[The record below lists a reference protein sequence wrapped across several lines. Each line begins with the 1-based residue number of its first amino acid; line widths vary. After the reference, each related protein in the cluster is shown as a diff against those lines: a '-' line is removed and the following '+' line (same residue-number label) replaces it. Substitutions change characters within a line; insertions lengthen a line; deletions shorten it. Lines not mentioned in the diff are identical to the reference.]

1 MVFYSFIYGNKYTSS
16 SLPNLS
22 GKVAIVT
29 GGNTGIGYETA
40 RLLAKNGAK
49 VYLAARSEEKA
60 NTAIEK
66 IRSGDIKGS
75 VEYLPIDLMDLSSV
89 TKAAQAFANKE
100 KRLDILMN
108 NAGIMANPYE
118 LTKDGVESQFQT
130 NHLSHF
136 LLTNLLLPSLR
147 AAPHARVVSTSSL
160 AYTSDPSSTFASL
173 EDINQSYGSSWKRYG
188 QSKLANILF
197 ARKLTALEP
206 DMFVNSAHPGFV
218 STELGRGIVS
228 SYGAVVGTIQA
239 AITFVGL
246 SVGAFLTPEQGALTQ
261 LYLATSKEVEEKGI
275 RGKYYVPIAQEGN
288 GNAKNLEERAET
300 LWRTSVKILEEK
312 GIALSLCSIEVRR
325 IPERWKG
332 SMKYIVSNFL
342 AI

>member
-16 SLPNLS
+16 SLPTLS

-49 VYLAARSEEKA
+49 VYLAARNEEKA

-66 IRSGDIKGS
+66 IRGGDIEGS

-89 TKAAQAFANKE
+89 TKASQAFANKE
-100 KRLDILMN
+100 TRLDILMN

-147 AAPHARVVSTSSL
+147 AAPHARVVNTSSL

-173 EDINQSYGSSWKRYG
+173 EDINQSYGSSWRRYG

-197 ARKLTALEP
+197 AKKLTALEP
-206 DMFVNSAHPGFV
+206 GMFVNSAHPGFV
-218 STELGRGIVS
+218 STELGRGIAS
-228 SYGAVVGTIQA
+228 SYGALVGTIQA
-239 AITFVGL
+239 AITSVCL
-246 SVGAFLTPEQGALTQ
+246 SMGAFLTPEQGALTQ

-275 RGKYYVPIAQEGN
+275 RGKYYVPIAQEGKV
-288 GNAKNLEERAET
+288 NAKNLEERAET
-300 LWRTSVKILEEK
+300 LWKTSVKILEDK
-312 GIALSLCSIEVRR
+312 GVALSL
-325 IPERWKG
+325 
-332 SMKYIVSNFL
+332 
-342 AI
+342 